1 MSRRDATPKRRKKSA
16 ARTLSRFWIVAVVL
30 VVVAAIGGYFAATWS
45 GFNPSKVVVTGND
58 AMVPTAKVLAAAGI
72 DPYRN
77 VWLQNTRAAAARV
90 EALPYVGT
98 ARVHR
103 LFPARVTI
111 AVTERVPWAVVGE
124 YGSKQGRALVD
135 AELRVLSTIVDENPQ
150 TLPTIETN
158 KPVALA
164 PASFVRD
171 PEVTAMRDD
180 LAALRAAH
188 VDAVDLRYDKYESL
202 IAKLRDGT
210 IVLLGDDGEDLQK
223 KIGLIAP
230 IRAQLAKGR
239 PIAAIDL
246 RAPNTP
252 VVRYK

>member
-16 ARTLSRFWIVAVVL
+16 ASKLSRFWILALVL

-45 GFNPSKVVVTGND
+45 GFEPSKIAVTGND
-58 AMVPTAKVLAAAGI
+58 AKVPTAQVLAAADI
-72 DPYRN
+72 DPQRN
-77 VWLQNTRAAAARV
+77 VWLQNTHAASARI
-90 EALPYVGT
+90 EALAYVAT

-103 LFPARVTI
+103 TFPARVTI
-111 AVTERVPWAVVGE
+111 AVTERVPWAVVGA
-124 YGSKQGRALVD
+124 YGTDRGRVLVD
-135 AELRVLSTIVDENPQ
+135 GDLRVLSVVADDAPT
-150 TLPTIETN
+150 TMPTIETN
-158 KPVALA
+158 KPVAL
-164 PASFVRD
+164 PVASFVHD
-171 PEVTAMRDD
+171 PQVAAMRDD
-180 LAALRAAH
+180 LDALRNAH
-188 VDAVDLRYDKYESL
+188 VDVADLRYDKYESL

-223 KIGLIAP
+223 KIGLIGP

-246 RAPNTP
+246 RALNTP